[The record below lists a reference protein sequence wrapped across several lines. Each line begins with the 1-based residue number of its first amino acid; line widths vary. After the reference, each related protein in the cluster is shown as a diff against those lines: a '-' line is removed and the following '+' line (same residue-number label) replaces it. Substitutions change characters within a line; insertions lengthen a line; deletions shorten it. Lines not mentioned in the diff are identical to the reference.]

1 VNARRRRQKKAERKA
16 LVVPVDLP
24 RDEAMRRAQ
33 AIADAAAK
41 KLPRGTRIVVAVTD
55 VTGEWVGVGS
65 NTNPKDIEAIL
76 RSALLGADRQDG
88 KIIDVTGDEV

>member
-1 VNARRRRQKKAERKA
+1 MNASRRRKKAERKA

-41 KLPRGTRIVVAVTD
+41 KLPRGARIVVAVTD

-65 NTNPKDIEAIL
+65 NTNPKDTEAIL

-88 KIIDVTGDEV
+88 KVIDVTGEST